1 MEFPLEIKNIV
12 GNLSYTKDDI
22 GRSEDF
28 VYIFENKY
36 VLKISK
42 DIFKLT
48 KEKEKNDW
56 ICKHIQGPKSLL
68 LIIHNNYIFYL
79 RECLQGKSL
88 ISKDLL
94 NNPLLLIDI
103 LSNIIT
109 ILRNLDNEECPF
121 KSEENEGNDFVHGD
135 LCLPNLFVNEKNEF
149 IGFIDVGNCG
159 KGDKF
164 FDYSWLLWSFEYNL
178 KTDKY
183 NELLLNKIGYNINEI
198 KYNEYIPDE
207 NIKELNKSDNK

>member
-22 GRSEDF
+22 GRSDDF

-42 DIFKLT
+42 NITKLT
-48 KEKEKNDW
+48 EEKEKNDW
-56 ICKHIQGPKSLL
+56 LKKYIPGPKSLC

-88 ISKDLL
+88 ISKDIL
-94 NNPLLLIDI
+94 NNPLLLVDI
-103 LSNIIT
+103 LSNIIN
-109 ILRNLDNEECPF
+109 ILRNLDKVECPF
-121 KSEENEGNDFVHGD
+121 KSDENEGKDFVHGD
-135 LCLPNLFVNEKNEF
+135 LCLPNLFINEKNEF

-164 FDYSWLLWSFEYNL
+164 YDYSWLLWSFEYNL
-178 KTDKY
+178 KTNKY
-183 NELLLNKIGYNINEI
+183 NELLLNKIGYNINDI

-207 NIKELNKSDNK
+207 NKKELKKNDKK